1 METLKSSLLLTVLI
15 FLGNPPPLIVAKL
28 VLVNKGITVERGRVA
43 YVTENELQ
51 FNISKERDFCKVEV
65 ILNEPITQRVGKLT
79 PQVFDCHFLPNEVK
93 YIHNGCPLVNEDIV
107 MLRVYRFTAAE
118 TIIETFILHIEIKS
132 SASSLVE
139 FGQVSLEVPGF
150 LGISQPIDK
159 NILTFKPHELGKA
172 CTVRIMSSEFPL
184 SGQIVVEDPQMPKK
198 ENIQL
203 LTELKKA
210 AQSKLPCRSNAAC
223 HSGLKEIQLLKVSC
237 EDFLEMG
244 LRYQHLSP
252 PSPDKDYI
260 AIQVEIREKK
270 SRLQL
275 QAENVWIPVKI
286 QGAIPNGQP
295 QAAFMSMFILEIDEF
310 ILTPLTTVTLDAED
324 EETPKERLVFNITKP
339 PPQGYITHL
348 EDHSKAITSF
358 TWQDLYDRKIA
369 FQPSNISYSERQNF
383 EVEFQAIDSFFA
395 NSFPIVVHFSVRSAA
410 TSAPRV
416 AWNMGLDLLEGQSRP
431 ITWESLQI
439 VDNDNLDAVQLF
451 VMEGLNHGWLTVQG
465 NKSFKFGVKDLRDGV
480 VHYHHDDSDT
490 TRDDIIFRIF
500 DGKYSIRD
508 KFPINI
514 LPKDDSPPF
523 LVNNLVFELEEGDMA
538 VIGNNLLMAADFDS
552 SDDYILYK
560 ISNSPSAG
568 EIIKQHFPDGPGIPV
583 FSFFQKDLFNGLIYY
598 RHFGGEVFQDSFEF
612 ILADSQE
619 PPNLSDPQIM
629 MIHIKP
635 VKNHLPEEVPG
646 TVRNLVVKETDI
658 AYITK
663 HHLHFTDAESPDN
676 QLMYTIT
683 KPCSSPASLGIY
695 DAGKLIFMD
704 SMKSYLNNYS
714 TPALS
719 SFTQHAVTHMKVAYM
734 PPLVEMGPD
743 PLFVQFEFSVSDQQ
757 GGMRTGLLF
766 NITVMPVDDE
776 APEIFTS
783 HLKVEEGAS
792 SFITAKHLLVT
803 DVDTKTSD
811 IQIELKKSPLHGHI
825 ELHGVAMLEAEK
837 FTLWDLHSSKVRYQ
851 HDSSETLEDRVIFSA
866 TDGFN
871 TADGTLSVQVIP
883 VNDEPPELQAG
894 LKSNL
899 ECLEGGRVFITTEY
913 LYATDADSDDSRLIY
928 MIARLPKH
936 GVIKKDNLVVDRF
949 SQYDL
954 TQGSISYVHTGGEIG
969 HKHIMDSVTFIISD
983 GEAGRVDGCCAD
995 EILPPPV
1002 PLHLNL
1008 PVYDLNITVLPVNN
1022 QWPAIEMGEIFLVDE
1037 GSSAC
1042 ISVKYLGASDEDSK
1056 SEELTFYLETSPQY
1070 GYLENLLPPPGY
1082 EKSNEGMNISMFTFQ
1097 SLKDG
1102 YVNYVQSKHK
1112 RLEPTSD
1119 SFMVSVSD
1127 GLHKSIAM
1135 PFYIIVVPVNDEIP
1149 GLQLR
1154 NITVMEGDIR
1164 RMGPDTINAE
1174 DFDVPQDFLRFYIA
1188 APPQHGLILNGIYGR
1203 EIEYYKQISTAT
1215 FHPDLEVH
1223 SFTLEELKQGLML
1236 MYMHDDTESLE
1247 DSFTIQ
1253 LTDGKHTVQGT
1264 LYIYI
1269 MPVNDE
1275 IPHLSRNT
1283 GLEVE
1288 AGGNKVISSVSL
1300 EVEDTDSS
1308 RNQLHYV
1315 INNKPKWGHLKIKS
1329 GSSWH
1334 TLHPGMNFT
1343 QDNVDMNCLW
1353 YFHTNILAPES
1364 HDSFR
1369 FYVTD
1374 GQNSSPPESFYIFIK
1389 SMEKGDIVLFTK
1401 PVTLTE
1407 GDRVTLTTDVL
1418 MATDG
1423 TGKPEKLLYAISVP
1437 PVHGQIE
1444 YINYPG
1450 VPISR
1455 YSQLDVVAQKVCY
1468 IHDNSHEA
1476 SRDSFSF
1483 TISNGHTEKRGLLE
1497 LKIERTDQIPPTLLH
1512 NKGLHVVEGG
1522 KGFLTQD
1529 VLQLT
1534 DVDSPIKNLTYIIT
1548 QYPQHGQLYMK
1559 EMAIHWGQFTQLD
1572 VDDTKVYYIHNGGA
1586 GQIDKFSFV
1595 ATDKVNRGVLINGEL
1610 RDDPIDFTIQIETK
1624 DRMAPKLLIKTSPTT
1639 IQNLRD
1645 GRFAV
1650 PITVRNLKVIDDNS
1664 RDEEVIFSVQ
1674 RQPLFGY
1681 LENPKEGGFLQN
1693 SFTQD
1698 DLNQDNIRYIINPS
1712 IEVTSD
1718 RFEFEVSDA
1727 AGNTIVPEMLE
1738 LRWSRIEL
1746 AQTCYRICENVGSLP
1761 IKILRT
1767 GESAEPSFVGIK
1779 VEEVSARRG
1788 MDFKHSRARLVQFD
1802 PGVSVKIWN
1811 ILLQDDGLEEND
1823 EVFKIILNKPKN
1835 AVLGHKREVTVK
1847 ILDPRAGHCDFPT
1860 IFQAGDTREVLEGA
1874 SKVTK
1879 SPLLTGSAF
1888 IPSKE
1893 GNTHHE
1899 AWHLDNKNPLYPHS
1913 HSSPMGDVPQI
1924 GHLFDHVAMNSS
1936 APSGAQLK
1944 GKLQA
1949 TEHSPLMDQGAG
1961 PPADED
1967 PFVLPSII
1975 GTPAEQPL
1983 SVSPL
1988 RLGSKHD
1995 LPQRDL
2001 AVWSELIPSQRGT
2014 KQRAKSRRC
2023 PSGWTIRDKYCYL
2036 LSSASN
2042 AAWESA
2048 ERVCRKWS
2056 GGHLASVHSPS
2067 EMAWLWKFAN
2077 KQPFW
2082 IGLKEGKMGSWMW
2095 TNGRPVTFH
2104 NFKEGKAKPHKA
2116 NEEKCVFVKKQ
2127 KEWILRRC
2135 RQRLKA
2141 RYICSVPSL
2150 ANTFLKPQK

>member
-1389 SMEKGDIVLFTK
+1389 SMEK
-1401 PVTLTE
+1401 
-1407 GDRVTLTTDVL
+1407 
-1418 MATDG
+1418 
-1423 TGKPEKLLYAISVP
+1423 
-1437 PVHGQIE
+1437 
-1444 YINYPG
+1444 
-1450 VPISR
+1450 
-1455 YSQLDVVAQKVCY
+1455 
-1468 IHDNSHEA
+1468 
-1476 SRDSFSF
+1476 
-1483 TISNGHTEKRGLLE
+1483 
-1497 LKIERTDQIPPTLLH
+1497 
-1512 NKGLHVVEGG
+1512 
-1522 KGFLTQD
+1522 
-1529 VLQLT
+1529 
-1534 DVDSPIKNLTYIIT
+1534 
-1548 QYPQHGQLYMK
+1548 
-1559 EMAIHWGQFTQLD
+1559 
-1572 VDDTKVYYIHNGGA
+1572 
-1586 GQIDKFSFV
+1586 

>member
-118 TIIETFILHIEIKS
+118 TIIEKFVLHIEIKS
-132 SASSLVE
+132 PASSLVE
-139 FGQVSLEVPGF
+139 FGQVSLEVPDF

-184 SGQIVVEDPQMPKK
+184 SGQIVVEDPQMPKN

-480 VHYHHDDSDT
+480 VRYHHDDSDT

-583 FSFFQKDLFNGLIYY
+583 FSFFQKDLFNSLIYY

-635 VKNHLPEEVPG
+635 VKDHLPEEVPG

-676 QLMYTIT
+676 HLIYTIT
-683 KPCSSPASLGIY
+683 KPCFSPASPGIY

-969 HKHIMDSVTFIISD
+969 HKHIMDSITFIISD

-1056 SEELTFYLETSPQY
+1056 PEELTFYLETSPQY

-1102 YVNYVQSKHK
+1102 YVNYVQSMHK

-1149 GLQLR
+1149 RLQLR

-1164 RMGPDTINAE
+1164 RMGPNTINAE

-1389 SMEKGDIVLFTK
+1389 SMEK
-1401 PVTLTE
+1401 
-1407 GDRVTLTTDVL
+1407 
-1418 MATDG
+1418 
-1423 TGKPEKLLYAISVP
+1423 
-1437 PVHGQIE
+1437 
-1444 YINYPG
+1444 
-1450 VPISR
+1450 
-1455 YSQLDVVAQKVCY
+1455 
-1468 IHDNSHEA
+1468 
-1476 SRDSFSF
+1476 
-1483 TISNGHTEKRGLLE
+1483 
-1497 LKIERTDQIPPTLLH
+1497 
-1512 NKGLHVVEGG
+1512 
-1522 KGFLTQD
+1522 
-1529 VLQLT
+1529 
-1534 DVDSPIKNLTYIIT
+1534 
-1548 QYPQHGQLYMK
+1548 
-1559 EMAIHWGQFTQLD
+1559 
-1572 VDDTKVYYIHNGGA
+1572 
-1586 GQIDKFSFV
+1586 

-1645 GRFAV
+1645 GRFAI
-1650 PITVRNLKVIDDNS
+1650 PITVRNLKVIDENS
-1664 RDEEVIFSVQ
+1664 RDEEVIFSVRQ
-1674 RQPLFGY
+1674 QPLFGY

-1835 AVLGHKREVTVK
+1835 AVLGHRREVTVK

-1874 SKVTK
+1874 SKVTE
-1879 SPLLTGSAF
+1879 SPLPTGSAF
-1888 IPSKE
+1888 IHSKE
-1893 GNTHHE
+1893 GNTHSE
-1899 AWHLDNKNPLYPHS
+1899 AWHLDNKNPPYPHY

-1983 SVSPL
+1983 SISPF
-1988 RLGSKHD
+1988 RLGNKHD
-1995 LPQRDL
+1995 IPQRDL

-2036 LSSASN
+2036 LSSARN
-2042 AAWESA
+2042 ATWESA

-2104 NFKEGKAKPHKA
+2104 NFKEGKAKPQKA